1 MKNRKNRKKLLRNA
15 LRNSNKSRTF
25 KIPKVKML
33 LIKKVMVSYIP
44 ETDTFKCLLDLIVN
58 DRFIKC
64 EGTLYA
70 EYLVDGGLF
79 VTVEKDDK
87 LKDTIKDINC
97 NELYVSGVDAPFL
110 CGTVRAFID
119 TIGEL
124 IDMDELDY
132 DNPLEL
138 RIIPKVP
145 IKDKDVEKNL
155 KLYKGG
161 QYYEVKK

>member
-15 LRNSNKSRTF
+15 LRKSSTSDTF
-25 KIPKVKML
+25 RIPKVKLL
-33 LIKKVMVSYIP
+33 LIKKLMVNYIP

-58 DRFIKC
+58 DKFVKC
-64 EGTLYA
+64 KGTLYA
-70 EYLVDGGLF
+70 EYLVDGGVF
-79 VTVEKDDK
+79 ITVEEDDE
-87 LKDTIKDINC
+87 LKDINC
-97 NELYVSGVDAPFL
+97 KELYVTGADAPFL

-138 RIIPKVP
+138 RVIPQVP
-145 IKDKDVEKNL
+145 IKDKDLKKNL
-155 KLYKGG
+155 KLYKGDK
-161 QYYEVKK
+161 YYEVN